1 MRILSKFSKKKALE
15 PSEILGLLNSLDS
28 RREDSNVRIA
38 AVDAIGTAKVLPVSG
53 LPVIGSD
60 VNVSDK
66 IIVSFKKIL
75 EDKTEDYL
83 LRLQILKTLRKQK
96 AIVSLKAPFIGP
108 KEIDIITTLSD
119 MANDKNEDAYI
130 RKSAIEV
137 FSAIVPYKQD

>member
-1 MRILSKFSKKKALE
+1 MGILSRFSKKKALE
-15 PSEILGLLNSLDS
+15 PSEIIELLDSLDS
-28 RREDSNVRIA
+28 RRKDSEVRIA
-38 AVDAIGTAKVLPVSG
+38 VVDAIGSAKVLPVSG

-83 LRLQILKTLRKQK
+83 LRLEILKAIKKQK
-96 AIVSLKAPFIGP
+96 AIVSLKAPFLGP

-137 FSAIVPYKQD
+137 FSAIVTHKQD